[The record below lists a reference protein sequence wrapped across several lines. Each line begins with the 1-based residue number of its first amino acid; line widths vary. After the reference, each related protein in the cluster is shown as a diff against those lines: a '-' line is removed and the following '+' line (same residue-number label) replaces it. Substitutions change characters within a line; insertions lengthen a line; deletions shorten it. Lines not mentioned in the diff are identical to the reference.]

1 MKKID
6 RILLKVFLYELPLVI
21 LYAAAVGIFSLD
33 EAALHNVY
41 ARFFYDFGGMVVF
54 GSWMLV
60 SLCLSARLV
69 ASAAFREQ
77 VLSRIARLRE
87 RDERE
92 FMLTGKA
99 ARNTMLTTLAVL
111 ILLFCLSCFQVA
123 VYRVPAD
130 QATDGKDKVL
140 TLNFQFDLL
149 NELPRTNRFNDAD
162 KTDIVAYTGLPVS
175 NSTLI
180 LGLIVWQLASYH
192 RLINKELK

>member
-6 RILLKVFLYELPLVI
+6 RILLKVFLYELPLVM
-21 LYAAAVGIFSLD
+21 LYAVAVGVFSLD

-69 ASAAFREQ
+69 ASAALREQ

-130 QATDGKDKVL
+130 QTVDGKDKVL

-162 KTDIVAYTGLPVS
+162 RTDIVAYTGLPVS

-180 LGLIVWQLASYH
+180 LGLIAWQLASYH